1 MTSAQP
7 LDALLLLAA
16 FVGSV
21 HTLAGP
27 DHYVPFIAMSRAG
40 RWSLGKTVAITVAC
54 GIGHVAGSIVL
65 GLLGIA
71 LGWAV
76 GGLEWFEGIRGS
88 VAGWLLLGFGLA
100 YTAWGVHR
108 AIRNRPHTHWHA
120 HSDGIVHTHEHGHQA
135 EHAHAHVD
143 PSNPRSMTP
152 WVLFTIF
159 VFGPCEPLIPILM
172 YPAAMKSVSGLLL
185 VTAVFTTTTILTMTV
200 IVSLAHLGL
209 ARLRSAVLERYSHAL
224 AGGAIALCGAAIQFG
239 L

>member
-1 MTSAQP
+1 MPTPQP

-16 FVGSV
+16 FIGSV
-21 HTLAGP
+21 HTIAGP
-27 DHYVPFIAMSRAG
+27 DHYIPFIAMSRAG

-54 GIGHVAGSIVL
+54 GVGHVAGSIVL

-76 GGLEWFEGIRGS
+76 GGLEWFEGARGS

-100 YTAWGVHR
+100 YTAWGIHR

-120 HSDGIVHTHEHGHQA
+120 HADGVVHTHEHGHHA
-135 EHAHAHVD
+135 EHAHVHEDRA
-143 PSNPRSMTP
+143 NPRSMTP

-185 VTAVFTTTTILTMTV
+185 VTGVFAATTILTMTT
-200 IVSLAHLGL
+200 IVTLAHLGL
-209 ARLRSAVLERYSHAL
+209 ARLRSAVLERYAHAL
-224 AGGAIALCGAAIQFG
+224 AGGAIALCGVAIQLG